1 MREDMSASI
10 ERFDVAVDANA
21 TSRPAIEGDRPPLA
35 KWVLTADLTVRG
47 AIKSAPSGLL
57 P

>member
-1 MREDMSASI
+1 LRENTSASI
-10 ERFDVAVDANA
+10 ERFDVAGGANA
-21 TSRPAIEGDRPPLA
+21 TSRPAIEGDRPPPA

-47 AIKSAPSGLL
+47 AIKSAPSGRL